1 MIQTISNVK
10 IINPNTTIECA
21 DIIIE
26 NNYIKEII
34 PNNSIATKIA
44 VPGFIDTHIHG
55 MYNYDVMQGKEAL
68 EHISYHLAL
77 NGTTSFMPTAMTNSW
92 NIILQ
97 SLNSMSENKIWYSR
111 NLGFHI
117 EGPFIGQEKK
127 GAHKPEY
134 LTKAN
139 KTKINAILKASN
151 YNLKKISFD
160 PTMMPLN
167 SFKYL
172 QNDLKIIGSIG
183 HTNANYQLCQEFF
196 NNGCNM
202 VCHLWNAMSGVDSR
216 HPGLAQAA
224 LYNDQVY
231 TELIVDFVHST
242 KETILFTIKNK
253 TPDKIIAI
261 SDAIKPA
268 YYHDGENI
276 SGGIKV
282 EKHGKL
288 ITLAGT
294 NTIAGSG
301 IMIYDAFLNLIKIGC
316 SLNDAVKMTSY
327 NAAKHLGYDKLG
339 EIKKDYL
346 ADIVILNSNDYK
358 IKSVYIDGRKIK

>member
-1 MIQTISNVK
+1 MRTF
-10 IINPNTTIECA
+10 
-21 DIIIE
+21 
-26 NNYIKEII
+26 Y
-34 PNNSIATKIA
+34 
-44 VPGFIDTHIHG
+44 
-55 MYNYDVMQGKEAL
+55 
-68 EHISYHLAL
+68 
-77 NGTTSFMPTAMTNSW
+77 W
-92 NIILQ
+92 
-97 SLNSMSENKIWYSR
+97 SR
-111 NLGFHI
+111 
-117 EGPFIGQEKK
+117 KK

-172 QNDLKIIGSIG
+172 QNDLKIIGSISILMLII
-183 HTNANYQLCQEFF
+183 NFVKNFSI
-196 NNGCNM
+196 M
-202 VCHLWNAMSGVDSR
+202 VAIWFRHLWNAMSGVDSR

-231 TELIVDFVHST
+231 TELIIDFVHST